1 MASYEPAPAG
11 RPQPTPAGRP
21 LRADARRNRTRILE
35 AAEAVF
41 AAKGSAASTEEI
53 AQQAGVGIGTVFR
66 HFPTKEALLQAII
79 GAQAARLADDIE
91 GLLRGG
97 DPATA
102 LFTFFTG
109 MTERAARTKTVID
122 LLAEAG
128 IDISVSKPVHGLRRA
143 IEDLLTNAQDAG
155 TVRKDVSA
163 PEVIALLVGVCQAT
177 VHTAWDRDV
186 MNRTLAI
193 VFDGLRPR
201 P

>member
-1 MASYEPAPAG
+1 MASYDPAPAG
-11 RPQPTPAGRP
+11 AGRNTRP

-41 AAKGSAASTEEI
+41 AAKGTAASTEEI

-66 HFPTKEALLQAII
+66 HFPTKEALLQAIV
-79 GAQAARLADDIE
+79 GSQAAQLADDIE
-91 GLLRGG
+91 KLLRGG

-102 LFTFFTG
+102 LFAFFTG
-109 MTERAARTKTVID
+109 MTERAARTKPVID

-128 IDISVSKPVHGLRRA
+128 IDISVAKPVHILRRA
-143 IEDLLTNAQDAG
+143 IEDLLTNAQNAG
-155 TVRKDVSA
+155 TVRKDVRA

-177 VHTAWDRDV
+177 VHTAWNADV
-186 MNRTLAI
+186 RNRTLAI